1 MTPFRLDEKVNDRY
15 EQLLGKEII
24 KENRHLPKSFVVNG
38 KVTDPWLEDLEW
50 VFLNDLGSDYEGVKI
65 NENKNVIHFLFSDDF
80 ARHKALNIIQT
91 RFEGYNI
98 KPVLGN

>member
-1 MTPFRLDEKVNDRY
+1 MSLFRLDENVNERY
-15 EQLLGKEII
+15 NKLLGENITKEHIA
-24 KENRHLPKSFVVNG
+24 PKSFFIEG

-50 VFLNDLGSDYEGVKI
+50 VFLNDLKNDYEGVKV

-80 ARHKALNIIQT
+80 ARHKALSIIQT

-98 KPVLGN
+98 KPVLNN